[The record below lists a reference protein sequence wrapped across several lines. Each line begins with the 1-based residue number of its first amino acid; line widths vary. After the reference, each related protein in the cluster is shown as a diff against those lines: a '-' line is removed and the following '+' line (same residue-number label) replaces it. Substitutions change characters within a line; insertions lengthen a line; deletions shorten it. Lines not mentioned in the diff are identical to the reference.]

1 MKQKIVGQQ
10 TLVPQTCPSLPSRS
24 ESVKHS
30 VESHF
35 AAQTLDAVAYLH
47 RQSPP
52 IVHRDLKCENLLV
65 DTAGGVKL
73 CDLGSATT
81 ATYAPDAGWN
91 MARRTAMEEELQKYT
106 TPMYRSPEMVDIWS
120 NYPVGCPGDVWALG

>member
-1 MKQKIVGQQ
+1 M
-10 TLVPQTCPSLPSRS
+10 TT
-24 ESVKHS
+24 
-30 VESHF
+30 
-35 AAQTLDAVAYLH
+35 QTLDAVAYLH

-81 ATYAPDAGWN
+81 NTYAPDAGWN

-120 NYPVGCPGDVWALG
+120 NYPVGCPGDLWALGCVVLTISLTSEIKVN